1 MDNISKLRLRII
13 YSAGDFLEGDNSLD
27 DCIYHLICPCC
38 ALSQESRTL
47 EMNNVQDGT
56 WHGRGDTICIGS
68 YGEASR
74 FVELNPPDPVSTKSS
89 EACGILMDVANHDH
103 S

>member
-1 MDNISKLRLRII
+1 M
-13 YSAGDFLEGDNSLD
+13 E
-27 DCIYHLICPCC
+27 
-38 ALSQESRTL
+38 QESRTL

-68 YGEASR
+68 YGDASR
-74 FVELNPPDPVSTKSS
+74 FVELNPPLPVSTKLP
-89 EACGILMDVANHDH
+89 EACGTLKDVANQNH

>member
-1 MDNISKLRLRII
+1 MHIKTL
-13 YSAGDFLEGDNSLD
+13 YSYVITEILVNVE
-27 DCIYHLICPCC
+27 
-38 ALSQESRTL
+38 QESRTL

-89 EACGILMDVANHDH
+89 EACGILKDVANHDH